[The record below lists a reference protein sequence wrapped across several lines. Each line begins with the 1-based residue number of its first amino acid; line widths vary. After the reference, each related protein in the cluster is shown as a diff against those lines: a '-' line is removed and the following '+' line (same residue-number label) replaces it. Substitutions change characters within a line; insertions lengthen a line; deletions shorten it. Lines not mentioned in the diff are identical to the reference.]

1 MIALCSQFD
10 HIWRKKKAARF
21 EDGRTYYQD
30 KSRWNALLDG
40 QKFVCEFSLD
50 IFVICLC
57 YSISDHGRKWHILG
71 LDCTKRVRFF
81 FECKDFE
88 ILYKL
93 LLAENSDLQIYRKL
107 V

>member
-1 MIALCSQFD
+1 MGSCALILGPF
-10 HIWRKKKAARF
+10 H
-21 EDGRTYYQD
+21 
-30 KSRWNALLDG
+30 SRWNALLDG
-40 QKFVCEFSLD
+40 RKFVCELSLD

-57 YSISDHGRKWHILG
+57 YSISDRGLKWHIIG

-88 ILYKL
+88 ILRKL